1 MNLYPEIK
9 VKLDGGAF
17 LPERAH
23 DTDAGADIRTP
34 FDLVVPPHDSVIVAT
49 GVHVQTPPNCVTMVK
64 SKSGLNIKHWITTEG
79 VIDEG
84 FSGEIVVKIYN
95 HGPVAKEF
103 KRGDKITQIVVMPV
117 LYPTYVESDKIKS
130 GDRGIN
136 GYGSTGR

>member
-1 MNLYPEIK
+1 MDFHPNIS
-9 VKLDGGAF
+9 VKLDKGAF

-49 GVHVQTPPNCVTMVK
+49 GVHVQTPPNCVTMIK
-64 SKSGLNIKHWITTEG
+64 SKSGLNIKHDITSEG
-79 VIDEG
+79 VVDEG
-84 FSGEIVVKIYN
+84 FSGEIIVKLYN
-95 HGPVAKEF
+95 HGNRDKYF

-117 LYPTYVESDKIKS
+117 LYPTYVESDKIES